1 LFPLSGASRFDAS
14 GGAVVGA
21 VSSLATVVGGCDS
34 KLGVDSSLATVVG
47 AIKGN
52 GLLDTVCVK
61 CGSTRRLAT

>member
-1 LFPLSGASRFDAS
+1 LFSLSGGSRFDS
-14 GGAVVGA
+14 GGGAIVGT
-21 VSSLATVVGGCDS
+21 VSSLATVVGGCDC
-34 KLGVDSSLATVVG
+34 KLDGGSSLATVG